1 MERIFF
7 SKNNYNLIYNLT
19 GKHVYESIGIDIAK
33 NIKYENEIKNIMK
46 SVFTQKNNLNINF
59 KNLNDLDCSNALSKK
74 VLNIAINY
82 FKNNENNE
90 NKYKND
96 NIKINNKKLHI
107 NQIERNNIS
116 NINIENKLDN
126 RPIPSFVIEEN
137 DINKKYKELQNE
149 RTSILNNK
157 PNTEPIFKDEIHED
171 NIDIKKKFQN
181 ISSERE
187 EEFLNN
193 PNNDENPINNAWN
206 LNRNKITSSLE
217 PENITNSEYKI
228 NTIDNQLLPSI
239 DESNNIDLDSQFNLI
254 MNNDL
259 NDLKSKFEN
268 TSVKD
273 RFNEFQNE
281 LTIDNSDLSENK
293 LYEELPIKLSISP
306 QKELLSNYENNL
318 ENKNK
323 KNIKKKKYNLII
335 NSLDRQWYGEIT
347 ENNGNFVYYDSPYT
361 DRYKYVVNFSSNPD
375 TTVKIPIY
383 ENNKTIPLN
392 INKHQDKIKM
402 LHGEFISNDQNEG
415 FTWDGIHYNKYNPTK
430 EKGEIKDY
438 YLSIFKGSGN
448 SINIDKIF
456 KNVKKVTLKRLIL
469 PNDDNILS
477 CCIITNRLSNTI
489 SKYNENIETK
499 NINNMIPDLIERH
512 SFVNSNFG
520 NKNLPYIFI
529 HIDELDSNIQY
540 TNNFNKSLFAKPFFD
555 KEYSSSNSRGWSY
568 YKNDDGDYTD
578 FSSSISS
585 DLNKLTIEL
594 LKPDG
599 TIFSDV
605 KDNLKITKLGWN
617 GSEYNSRS
625 NYAISETE
633 LNEYE
638 FIIIEFDKYIHE
650 SNFKNGD
657 KIIIK
662 NIRFQYNQNMLNST
676 QQSEIS
682 TFLENEAYIVRWKND
697 LYWYNL
703 YDTGLYKT
711 DLREIT
717 NPFNSNEKINAHA
730 DNNHQMINRI
740 MVKNKRTLN
749 SDTGEYTLFGKNI
762 YTLNTTNG
770 FDFITGQPIDQ
781 NMINV
786 YGYLINTNLQ
796 HTLILDI
803 ETEEF

>member
-323 KNIKKKKYNLII
+323 KNIKKK
-335 NSLDRQWYGEIT
+335 
-347 ENNGNFVYYDSPYT
+347 
-361 DRYKYVVNFSSNPD
+361 
-375 TTVKIPIY
+375 
-383 ENNKTIPLN
+383 
-392 INKHQDKIKM
+392 
-402 LHGEFISNDQNEG
+402 
-415 FTWDGIHYNKYNPTK
+415 
-430 EKGEIKDY
+430 
-438 YLSIFKGSGN
+438 
-448 SINIDKIF
+448 
-456 KNVKKVTLKRLIL
+456 
-469 PNDDNILS
+469 
-477 CCIITNRLSNTI
+477 NTI
-489 SKYNENIETK
+489 LL
-499 NINNMIPDLIERH
+499 LI
-512 SFVNSNFG
+512 V
-520 NKNLPYIFI
+520 
-529 HIDELDSNIQY
+529 
-540 TNNFNKSLFAKPFFD
+540 
-555 KEYSSSNSRGWSY
+555 
-568 YKNDDGDYTD
+568 
-578 FSSSISS
+578 
-585 DLNKLTIEL
+585 
-594 LKPDG
+594 
-599 TIFSDV
+599 
-605 KDNLKITKLGWN
+605 
-617 GSEYNSRS
+617 
-625 NYAISETE
+625 
-633 LNEYE
+633 
-638 FIIIEFDKYIHE
+638 
-650 SNFKNGD
+650 
-657 KIIIK
+657 
-662 NIRFQYNQNMLNST
+662 
-676 QQSEIS
+676 
-682 TFLENEAYIVRWKND
+682 
-697 LYWYNL
+697 
-703 YDTGLYKT
+703 
-711 DLREIT
+711 
-717 NPFNSNEKINAHA
+717 
-730 DNNHQMINRI
+730 
-740 MVKNKRTLN
+740 
-749 SDTGEYTLFGKNI
+749 
-762 YTLNTTNG
+762 
-770 FDFITGQPIDQ
+770 
-781 NMINV
+781 
-786 YGYLINTNLQ
+786 
-796 HTLILDI
+796 
-803 ETEEF
+803 